1 MRRFKISVDG
11 VAYDVTV
18 DELELEGK
26 VAAPQPSESPG
37 HSSAFNAVDAPKA
50 SSVVAKSPAPRAQ
63 SAAGDVVCPLAGT
76 IIEVKVSA
84 GQTVK
89 SGDLLVVL
97 EAMKMETTVAA
108 PMDGKVQNIAV
119 SPGQSVQ
126 EGVVLLSLTPV

>member
-18 DELELEGK
+18 DELELDGR
-26 VAAPQPSESPG
+26 VAAPQPSENPG
-37 HSSAFNAVDAPKA
+37 HSSAFNEVDARQAP
-50 SSVVAKSPAPRAQ
+50 SVAKSPAPRAQ
-63 SAAGDVVCPLAGT
+63 STAGDVVCPLAGT
-76 IIEVKVSA
+76 IVEVKVSA

-89 SGDLLVVL
+89 SGDLLLVL

-108 PMDGKVQNIAV
+108 PIDGKVQNIAV